1 MERRDFLHGMAAAGT
16 MVGFSAGARAIQGQG
31 SARDYDFEARIG
43 RRVLENYLSRSI
55 CMEGMLHG
63 RGDLEDNLR
72 MLRETGARYIARSI
86 CLWGKEAALANNL
99 ERVRQAMP
107 RAREMSKEII
117 LEACIFEIVTTEVE
131 QVPVP
136 DWVFVGMGLPV
147 EKRNF
152 RYAEIIYP
160 AGPRRDQWGP
170 GASVPDVSRPETKLW
185 FFFLAASYINMGVE
199 GIHFGQVEIMNGNDP
214 HLDHWSEIFTF
225 VRNYAAR
232 HARRRMVL
240 CNGHVPSGGLERAG
254 RLLLDFHAFPL
265 RVREVPEHP
274 EDGVLQVGYLDSL
287 FGRSKGGQ
295 TWSGWS
301 CQHLPYLVEL
311 DNWGASA
318 HPGMAGQGGD
328 WVWGYDEITWFAHQ
342 SRAYRAR
349 WLRYAWDWL
358 RRTDPNGHLEM
369 PGGRT
374 MRSPLDHRRWYAA
387 NRPSAAVP
395 EGLGDEEAI
404 RAIWMAD
411 AS

>member
-1 MERRDFLHGMAAAGT
+1 LERRDFLHGMAAAGT

-170 GASVPDVSRPETKLW
+170 GASVPDVSRSETKLW

-214 HLDHWSEIFTF
+214 HLDH
-225 VRNYAAR
+225 
-232 HARRRMVL
+232 
-240 CNGHVPSGGLERAG
+240 
-254 RLLLDFHAFPL
+254 
-265 RVREVPEHP
+265 
-274 EDGVLQVGYLDSL
+274 
-287 FGRSKGGQ
+287 
-295 TWSGWS
+295 
-301 CQHLPYLVEL
+301 
-311 DNWGASA
+311 
-318 HPGMAGQGGD
+318 
-328 WVWGYDEITWFAHQ
+328 
-342 SRAYRAR
+342 
-349 WLRYAWDWL
+349 
-358 RRTDPNGHLEM
+358 
-369 PGGRT
+369 
-374 MRSPLDHRRWYAA
+374 
-387 NRPSAAVP
+387 
-395 EGLGDEEAI
+395 
-404 RAIWMAD
+404 
-411 AS
+411 